1 MKLSAKFIIV
11 LAFMIPAQVF
21 AQKNEEPQDNASKND
36 IAKTEKV
43 IANIMANGASELK
56 AVLVD
61 KFAKKMFTVKIL
73 GDKVEVLT
81 EFPITYGANLGDKMF
96 RGDNKTPEGIY
107 YITTYRSSDYLL
119 KQYGDYAKIYGA
131 GSFPLNYPNPVDR
144 INNKTGSGI
153 WIHGTDPATNKENTQ
168 GCVALRNEDF
178 DILKENVE
186 IKYPVIIADNLT
198 YVTPADYDKE
208 REKLLER
215 FGGFIQ
221 AWSGSDY
228 EKFQNHIHEK
238 YKSPAGVKAAKYL
251 ENKKIL
257 MKLYPKR
264 AVVTNDTK
272 ILMKDKNYVVFDTE
286 QFYCAPN
293 ILTLGDK
300 KYYFNTAANGELKL
314 ISEEFKQKDA
324 AKFIGKE
331 VDKFVNDWALA
342 WEKQNTKK
350 YMDYYSKSFNNKE
363 IGGYEAW
370 NKYKTKLF
378 DLNKKISVKV
388 SDITWTKTGKGY
400 IVKFKQDYSSDKV
413 ADKGVKT
420 FILEG
425 CPTQFKIVSETW
437 KAR

>member
-1 MKLSAKFIIV
+1 MKFTVKFVIV
-11 LAFMIPAQVF
+11 LAFMLPVYAF
-21 AQKNEEPQDNASKND
+21 SQKNVEAQDNASKSEVMK
-36 IAKTEKV
+36 AEKV
-43 IANIMANGASELK
+43 IANVMADGASELK

-81 EFPITYGANLGDKMF
+81 EFPIIYGANLGDKMF

-153 WIHGTDPATNKENTQ
+153 WLHGTNPATNKENTQ

-178 DILKENVE
+178 DVLKENVA
-186 IKYPVIIADNLT
+186 IKYPVVIADNLS
-198 YVTPADYDKE
+198 YITPAEYDKE

-215 FGGFIQ
+215 FNGFVQ
-221 AWSGSDY
+221 AWSTSNY
-228 EKFQNHIHEK
+228 EKFQDHIHEK
-238 YKSPAGVKAAKYL
+238 YKSPAGVKGVNYL
-251 ENKKIL
+251 DKKKTL
-257 MKLYPKR
+257 MKLYPQR
-264 AVVTNDTK
+264 VVAANNTK

-300 KYYFNTAANGELKL
+300 KYYFNAAADGQLKL

-324 AKFIGKE
+324 GPFVGNE
-331 VDKFVNDWALA
+331 VDKFVMAWADA
-342 WEKQNTKK
+342 WEKQDSKK
-350 YMDYYSKSFNNKE
+350 YIGYYSKSFKNKE
-363 IGGYEAW
+363 IGGYDAW

-378 DLNKKISVKV
+378 NLKKKISVKV
-388 SDITWTKTGKGY
+388 SDIKWTKTGKGY
-400 IVKFKQDYSSDKV
+400 VVKFKQDYSSNSV

-420 FILEG
+420 LVLEG

-437 KAR
+437 NAR

>member
-1 MKLSAKFIIV
+1 
-11 LAFMIPAQVF
+11 
-21 AQKNEEPQDNASKND
+21 
-36 IAKTEKV
+36 
-43 IANIMANGASELK
+43 
-56 AVLVD
+56 
-61 KFAKKMFTVKIL
+61 
-73 GDKVEVLT
+73 
-81 EFPITYGANLGDKMF
+81 
-96 RGDNKTPEGIY
+96 
-107 YITTYRSSDYLL
+107 
-119 KQYGDYAKIYGA
+119 
-131 GSFPLNYPNPVDR
+131 
-144 INNKTGSGI
+144 
-153 WIHGTDPATNKENTQ
+153 
-168 GCVALRNEDF
+168 
-178 DILKENVE
+178 
-186 IKYPVIIADNLT
+186 
-198 YVTPADYDKE
+198 
-208 REKLLER
+208 
-215 FGGFIQ
+215 
-221 AWSGSDY
+221 
-228 EKFQNHIHEK
+228 
-238 YKSPAGVKAAKYL
+238 
-251 ENKKIL
+251 
-257 MKLYPKR
+257 
-264 AVVTNDTK
+264 
-272 ILMKDKNYVVFDTE
+272 MKDKNYVVFDTE

-324 AKFIGKE
+324 AKFIGNE